1 MSLSGQQRKK
11 LANALIDAFPNP
23 ASLEQMLSFELEKSL
38 RAIAGEGSLQDIVFR
53 LIQVADSQGW
63 VEDLVRGALESNS
76 GNTTLRDVAQE
87 LLLNHQIKLKETED
101 RNKEIVPLSKT
112 SNRPVVDLK
121 TKILNHSYPVME
133 LEYPD
138 GYVPL
143 NSPFYIEQDGI
154 ESVYETLLKPGSLIR
169 IKAPKLMGKT
179 SLMTR
184 IIAEVE
190 KQNYQSVYLDLG
202 GTDKS
207 ILTNLDKF
215 SRWLCGRVSD
225 ELTLENQVNEA
236 WNTNILGSNDNCTA
250 YFKKHILAKIN
261 QHVVLALDEVD
272 RLFNYSEVVEDFF
285 GMLRSWHE
293 KGKISDVW
301 KKLRLVLAHSTE
313 VYIPLD
319 VHQSPF
325 NAGLPVELEEFNQQ
339 QTRELV
345 KKHGIQDADTV
356 LEELRTMVGGHPYL
370 LRLAMYEIAIGK
382 VTLNN
387 LLQSATTEAGIYNN
401 HLRSILGVLQTAPDL
416 QSCLKRVVN
425 SNVGVELEPM
435 QIYKL
440 HSLGLVQK
448 QNNHVTPRC
457 QLYRDYF
464 RRVL

>member
-1 MSLSGQQRKK
+1 MK
-11 LANALIDAFPNP
+11 
-23 ASLEQMLSFELEKSL
+23 
-38 RAIAGEGSLQDIVFR
+38 
-53 LIQVADSQGW
+53 
-63 VEDLVRGALESNS
+63 
-76 GNTTLRDVAQE
+76 
-87 LLLNHQIKLKETED
+87 
-101 RNKEIVPLSKT
+101 
-112 SNRPVVDLK
+112 
-121 TKILNHSYPVME
+121 

-143 NSPFYIEQDGI
+143 DSSFYIEQDGI

-179 SLMTR
+179 SLLTR
-184 IIAEVE
+184 LLNYAE

-202 GTDKS
+202 GTDKA
-207 ILTNLDKF
+207 ILTNIDKF
-215 SRWLCGRVSD
+215 LRWFCGKVSD
-225 ELTLENQVNEA
+225 ELNLENKVSEA

-250 YFKKHILAKIN
+250 YFKKYILAKIN
-261 QHVVLALDEVD
+261 HPLVLGLDEVD
-272 RLFNYSEVVEDFF
+272 RLFTYSEVVEDYF
-285 GMLRSWHE
+285 GLLRSWHE

-339 QTRELV
+339 QIKELA
-345 KKHGIQDADTV
+345 KKHGIQDADAL

-370 LRLAMYEIAIGK
+370 LRLAMYEIAMGK
-382 VTLNN
+382 VTLKN

-401 HLRSILGVLQTAPDL
+401 HLRYLLGVLQTAPEL
-416 QSCLKRVVN
+416 AQSLKRVVN
-425 SNVGVELEPM
+425 SNVGVELDPM
-435 QIYKL
+435 QIYQL

-457 QLYRDYF
+457 QLYREYF